1 MGLSI
6 SDKLKKYITENGGD
20 PSGAQTIAELV
31 DKLPAV
37 GSGGGSGSNVFVFHA
52 NAIQDNVSPVF
63 EETLDDLLAAV
74 RADKTVF
81 VMNRNKGSLYSIT
94 NLIFDDT
101 SSPPEFEA
109 RFDFLDF
116 GYNSLIRNNITIY
129 IDSDTGELASEVVIK
144 PYSLTPAS

>member
-6 SDKLKKYITENGGD
+6 SDKLKKYISENGGD
-20 PSGAQTIAELV
+20 HSGAQTIAELV

-37 GSGGGSGSNVFVFHA
+37 GGGSSGSNVFVLHA

-74 RADKTVF
+74 RADKTIF
-81 VMNRNKGSLYSIT
+81 VMDRNKGSLYSIT

-101 SSPPEFEA
+101 SSPPDFEA

-116 GYNSLIRNNITIY
+116 GYNSLVRNNLSVY
-129 IDSDTGELASEVVIK
+129 IDSDTEELASEVVVK
-144 PYSLTPAS
+144 SYSLTPAS